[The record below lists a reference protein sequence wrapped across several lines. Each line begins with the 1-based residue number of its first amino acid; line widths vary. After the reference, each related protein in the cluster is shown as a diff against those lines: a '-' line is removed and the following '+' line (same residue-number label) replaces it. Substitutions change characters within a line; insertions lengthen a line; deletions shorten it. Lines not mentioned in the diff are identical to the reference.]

1 MSRLLYQHHHTHPQG
16 NGFTFT
22 ARGSASCQAVQ
33 GKSCPVPCSGSCK
46 TLLVALTPGQAY
58 GRGCACS
65 PNPSAGWSHQ
75 LQAAPRQARSWPD
88 AGRGADRGG
97 FLPPPSRRAPGL
109 RPRCK
114 RRAGRTALLLRKNDS
129 VPATVHGWESGKGY
143 PPSPRYPLQRD
154 SWRRWALIIAMNAAQ
169 IVEIGLSGH
178 FFCSNFL
185 VSSGFEHKE
194 SK

>member
-1 MSRLLYQHHHTHPQG
+1 MSILLYQHHHTHPQG
-16 NGFTFT
+16 DGFTFT
-22 ARGSASCQAVQ
+22 ARGSASYQALQ
-33 GKSCPVPCSGSCK
+33 GKSCPVPCSGRCK
-46 TLLVALTPGQAY
+46 TLLVALTPGHAY

-65 PNPSAGWSHQ
+65 PNPSAGWSHP

-97 FLPPPSRRAPGL
+97 FLPPPSCRASGL

-114 RRAGRTALLLRKNDS
+114 RRAGRTALLLRKNGS
-129 VPATVHGWESGKGY
+129 VPATGVWQRL
-143 PPSPRYPLQRD
+143 PPLPEIPPTERQLEAMGSDHRYEHSTD
-154 SWRRWALIIAMNAAQ
+154 CGDWFVWAL
-169 IVEIGLSGH
+169 
-178 FFCSNFL
+178 FCSNFL